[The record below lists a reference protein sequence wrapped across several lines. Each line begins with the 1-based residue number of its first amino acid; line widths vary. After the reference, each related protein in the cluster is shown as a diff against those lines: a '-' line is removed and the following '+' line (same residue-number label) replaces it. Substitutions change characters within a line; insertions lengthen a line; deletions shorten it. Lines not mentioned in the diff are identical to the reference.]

1 MTTICGCGHSM
12 VDHDHQRDFC
22 TIESCHCHEFIAD
35 VEKWKA
41 EIGRWE
47 YEDAQDDKDDW
58 EIFLQENDERE
69 FRRQDN
75 EEPSGTTDLGNRGGT
90 TFCY

>member
-1 MTTICGCGHSM
+1 MTTVCGSGHGIA
-12 VDHDHQRDFC
+12 DHDEQCNFC
-22 TIESCHCHEFIAD
+22 KIESCHCHEFTPD
-35 VEKWKA
+35 VEEWKKK
-41 EIGRWE
+41 IDQWE
-47 YEDAQDDKDDW
+47 QEDAQDDKDDW

-90 TFCY
+90 TFNY